1 GIADAAGRIAD
12 ARAQVNTLAGGFASG
27 VNAVQA
33 QGDDLGGKPGMA
45 MFTTGASPSDLT
57 LSLTDPSDV
66 AAASRGGGAR
76 DNTNLA
82 SLASLRTSGGFE
94 GRTTALV
101 SDTAAALASKRTVA
115 DAQTTIHDGAV
126 TARDA
131 VSGVNLDTEAVDLM
145 RFQQAYQASSRVIQV
160 ARETF
165 QSIIAIN

>member
-1 GIADAAGRIAD
+1 SRDNSNLTA
-12 ARAQVNTLAGGFASG
+12 LAGF
-27 VNAVQA
+27 
-33 QGDDLGGKPGMA
+33 
-45 MFTTGASPSDLT
+45 
-57 LSLTDPSDV
+57 
-66 AAASRGGGAR
+66 
-76 DNTNLA
+76 
-82 SLASLRTSGGFE
+82 RTSSAVE
-94 GRTTALV
+94 AKTTSLV
-101 SDTAAALASKRTVA
+101 ADTAAALAAKQTVA